1 MLKSDGTIFEDLLC
15 LIYKVDQIENVKL
28 RERSVMQIIIFF
40 TYLIKA
46 SQEVSY
52 ENFEFVKS
60 IGDSLNRTKNSSRY
74 AILFYV
80 LIFSKKYNKDAE
92 FLKSK
97 YLASE
102 EALLDIMFKILEQN
116 DVNMMMS
123 KLFLLTLICSD
134 SWENKMLI
142 SWKFNVGWFLT
153 AYDFTKLS
161 IEQQEELLSYTLEL
175 CLKKG
180 INNSNF
186 FFDADSSVK
195 KLFKANEIQ
204 EIEDFIH
211 QIETIKHT
219 FI

>member
-1 MLKSDGTIFEDLLC
+1 MLKPDGTIFEDLLC

-46 SQEVSY
+46 NQEVSY

-134 SWENKMLI
+134 S
-142 SWKFNVGWFLT
+142 
-153 AYDFTKLS
+153 
-161 IEQQEELLSYTLEL
+161 
-175 CLKKG
+175 
-180 INNSNF
+180 
-186 FFDADSSVK
+186 
-195 KLFKANEIQ
+195 
-204 EIEDFIH
+204 
-211 QIETIKHT
+211 
-219 FI
+219 

>member
-134 SWENKMLI
+134 S
-142 SWKFNVGWFLT
+142 
-153 AYDFTKLS
+153 
-161 IEQQEELLSYTLEL
+161 
-175 CLKKG
+175 
-180 INNSNF
+180 
-186 FFDADSSVK
+186 
-195 KLFKANEIQ
+195 
-204 EIEDFIH
+204 
-211 QIETIKHT
+211 
-219 FI
+219 